1 MEKEKIKKLEEA
13 VAKCYEV
20 ERKIL
25 EKRKAIDDII
35 ESQREMVLKGKMDYV
50 RGMEERKKEL
60 YEEIGEL
67 TKEKDEIGKKIEKL
81 TGELIYKGK
90 LKDYLKRKFLIIPFI
105 LILIS
110 LFFTQK
116 TGFFI
121 SSEFLSPIALLLSLL
136 ILFLLF
142 LWMLG

>member
-1 MEKEKIKKLEEA
+1 MEKEKIKKLKEA
-13 VAKCYEV
+13 VAKCYDV

-60 YEEIGEL
+60 YEEIEEL

-81 TGELIYKGK
+81 TGELMYKGK

>member
-13 VAKCYEV
+13 VAKCYDV

-35 ESQREMVLKGKMDYV
+35 ESQREMVVKGKMDYV

-81 TGELIYKGK
+81 TGELMYKGK